1 MIFLSESFRKIVL
14 TKIVTLKMNMFS
26 SGTVFFLLEMLEWKR
41 KPELSLIDV
50 VLLQKGC
57 SKLKESCERSMLLR

>member
-26 SGTVFFLLEMLEWKR
+26 SGTVFLVEMLEWKR
-41 KPELSLIDV
+41 KPELSLIGVFYYIRGV
-50 VLLQKGC
+50 VN
-57 SKLKESCERSMLLR
+57 

>member
-41 KPELSLIDV
+41 KPELSLIGVFYYIRGV
-50 VLLQKGC
+50 VN
-57 SKLKESCERSMLLR
+57 

>member
-26 SGTVFFLLEMLEWKR
+26 PGTVFFLLEMLEWKR
-41 KPELSLIDV
+41 KPELSLIGVFYYIRGV
-50 VLLQKGC
+50 VN
-57 SKLKESCERSMLLR
+57 

>member
-1 MIFLSESFRKIVL
+1 MILLSEIFRKIVL

-41 KPELSLIDV
+41 KPELSLIGVFYYIRGV
-50 VLLQKGC
+50 VN
-57 SKLKESCERSMLLR
+57 

>member
-41 KPELSLIDV
+41 KPELSLIGVFCYIRGV
-50 VLLQKGC
+50 VN
-57 SKLKESCERSMLLR
+57 